1 MPEGVV
7 LDGAALQRLMTS
19 PSGPVGKELL
29 RRGRNVE
36 TLAKRLCPVR
46 KMSGGGQ
53 LRASIMHYLAIT
65 SAGLV
70 CYIGTP
76 LNYARHVIEGSGIY
90 GPQGAYIVPVNARA
104 LRWIGPGGVV
114 YAMRSKGT
122 PPRDFL
128 TPALAAART

>member
-1 MPEGVV
+1 MPQGLM
-7 LDGAALQRLMTS
+7 LDGAALHRFINS
-19 PSGPVGKELL
+19 PSGPVAKDLL

-53 LRASIMHYLAIT
+53 LRASIMHYLAVT
-65 SAGLV
+65 AAGLV

-76 LNYARHVIEGSGIY
+76 LNYAVHVIKGSGIY
-90 GPQGAYIVPVNARA
+90 GPEGTPIVPVRARA
-104 LRWIGPGGVV
+104 LRWIGPDGVV
-114 YAMRSKGT
+114 FALSSKGT